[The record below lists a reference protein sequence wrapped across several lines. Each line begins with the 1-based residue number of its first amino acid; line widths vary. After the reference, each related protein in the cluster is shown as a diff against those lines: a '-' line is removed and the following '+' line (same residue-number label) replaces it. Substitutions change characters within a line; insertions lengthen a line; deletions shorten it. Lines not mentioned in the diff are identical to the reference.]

1 MRAEQLTDSITY
13 HGEGAVWHEGWGG
26 LKFVDMLAGDVLTL
40 GAEGAVDRLHAGSPV
55 ACLVRPR
62 ASGGFVVVTEREFTL
77 WNAAGEREWSSE
89 PVIEEGLRF
98 NEGTCDPAGRLLC
111 GTLAYGIVEGAG
123 SMYRLAADRDGREV
137 TRLFGGLTISNGLG
151 FTADGSRAFYA
162 DTPTQRLDVFQV
174 GPDAELAARRPWV
187 VIPPEAGSPDGLC
200 VDSAGGVWVALWGGS
215 AVHHYD
221 ADGVLDEVVE
231 VPGATQV
238 TSCTLGGPDLRT
250 LYITTSREGLPAH
263 AEPAAGAVFTA
274 PAATPGFP
282 ALEFAG

>member
-1 MRAEQLTDSITY
+1 MRAEQLTDSVTY

-26 LKFVDMLAGDVLTL
+26 LKFVDMLAGDVLSL
-40 GAEGAVDRLHAGSPV
+40 GADGSVDRLHTGSPV
-55 ACLVRPR
+55 ACVVRPR

-77 WNAAGEREWSSE
+77 WSAAGEREWTSS
-89 PVIEEGLRF
+89 PMLEEGLRF
-98 NEGTCDPAGRLLC
+98 NEGSCDPAGRLLC

-123 SMYRLAADRDGREV
+123 SMYRLAGREV
-137 TRLFGGLTISNGLG
+137 IRLFGGLTISNGLG
-151 FTADGSRAFYA
+151 FTADGTRAYYA
-162 DTPTQRLDVFQV
+162 DTPTQRIDVFQL
-174 GPDAELAARRPWV
+174 GPDASLGVRRPWV
-187 VIPPEAGSPDGLC
+187 VIPQESGSPDGLC

-263 AEPAAGAVFTA
+263 DQPAAGALFTA
-274 PAATPGFP
+274 PAATPGLP
-282 ALEFAG
+282 TLEFAG